1 MQIIN
6 EQNASNGD
14 ETLFVQFFKTPVLKE
29 FESEQ
34 QGRPIYEDRV
44 MVRIQSPGDMLNIV
58 EREMNESH
66 KRRFPRQWA
75 HFEASTSDSAVLDGT
90 PVEQWALLNRSQVE
104 ELRAMKFRTVEQ
116 IANASDTQLQSIGMG
131 GFGLRIKAQA
141 FLEQAKDSALVER
154 QAAELARRDEEIN
167 RLKQQ
172 MAQIAAQV
180 SAQTEK
186 RGPGRPRNE
195 DRTAA

>member
-6 EQNASNGD
+6 EPSASNGD
-14 ETLFVQFFKTPVLKE
+14 ELLFVQFFKMPVIKE

-34 QGRPIYEDRV
+34 QGRPIYEERT
-44 MVRIQSPGDMLNIV
+44 MVRIQAPGDMLSIV
-58 EREMNESH
+58 EREANESH

-75 HFEASTSDSAVLDGT
+75 HFEATQTEASDMNGT
-90 PVEQWALLNRSQVE
+90 PVESWAAISRAQAE

-116 IANASDTQLQSIGMG
+116 LASASDMQLQTIGMG
-131 GFGLRIKAQA
+131 GFGLRTKARA

-154 QAAELARRDEEIN
+154 QAAELARRDEEIE
-167 RLKQQ
+167 RLKTQ

-180 SAQTEK
+180 SAQAEK
-186 RGPGRPRNE
+186 RGPGRPRKE
-195 DRTAA
+195 ERAA